1 MEFLSILLSGLL
13 LLVSPAG
20 LIADRTIANSI
31 RAQVDRV
38 EELQVRV
45 DNAPTH
51 RLLQG
56 KAERVRIAGR
66 GIWLQPEVRIAVLEL
81 ETGPIDIDRK
91 QLFQIRE
98 QPLQGGVRL
107 VLTEADINRAL
118 RSPQIA
124 ALLRKFSINSLPGAA
139 ADQMESYEFVN
150 PRVEFLDNNR
160 LRFQLELQE
169 HSMHS
174 APKVAHCVSGRANRT
189 VPRCAKN
196 RTSRHGNDRGFKLAI
211 LVESGLSVVAGR
223 QIELVAPRLE
233 VNGNPVPPIL
243 VNAIA
248 AGVSRRGDLRRLEAN
263 QILIRLLKLEVS
275 PRLLEIAA
283 FVQKQP
289 PASLP
294 GR

>member
-1 MEFLSILLSGLL
+1 
-13 LLVSPAG
+13 VSPAG
-20 LIADRTIANSI
+20 LIADRAIANSI

-118 RSPQIA
+118 LSPQIA
-124 ALLRKFSINSLPGAA
+124 ALLRKFSINSLPG
-139 ADQMESYEFVN
+139 MESYEFVN

-189 VPRCAKN
+189 VPR
-196 RTSRHGNDRGFKLAI
+196 TSRHGNDRGFKLAI
-211 LVESGLSVVAGR
+211 LAESGLSVVAGR

-248 AGVSRRGDLRRLEAN
+248 AGVSRRGYLRRLEAN

-275 PRLLEIAA
+275 PELLEIAA

>member
-1 MEFLSILLSGLL
+1 MEFLSIFISGLL

-20 LIADRTIANSI
+20 LIADRAIAKSI
-31 RAQVDRV
+31 RAQVERV

-66 GIWLQPEVRIAVLEL
+66 GVWLRPEVRIAVLEL

-91 QLFQIRE
+91 QLLQSRE
-98 QPLQGGVRL
+98 QPWQGGVRL

-118 RSPQIA
+118 RSLPIA
-124 ALLRKFSINSLPGAA
+124 ALLRQFSINSLPGAA

-160 LRFQLELQE
+160 LRFQLELQQQ
-169 HSMHS
+169 
-174 APKVAHCVSGRANRT
+174 RN
-189 VPRCAKN
+189 
-196 RTSRHGNDRGFKLAI
+196 GNDRGFKLAI
-211 LVESGLSVVAGR
+211 LAESGFQVVAGR
-223 QIELVAPRLE
+223 RIELVAPRLE
-233 VNGNPVPPIL
+233 ANGNPVPPIL

-248 AGVSRRGDLRRLEAN
+248 AGVSRGGDLRRLEAN

-275 PRLLEIAA
+275 PELLEIAA
-283 FVQKQP
+283 FVALQP

>member
-1 MEFLSILLSGLL
+1 MEFLRIFLSGLL

-20 LIADRTIANSI
+20 LIADRAIAKSI

-38 EELQVRV
+38 EELQMRV

-66 GIWLQPEVRIAVLEL
+66 GVWLKPEVRIAVLEL
-81 ETGPIDIDRK
+81 ETDPIDIDRK
-91 QLFQIRE
+91 QLIQSRE

-118 RSPQIA
+118 RSPPIA
-124 ALLRKFSINSLPGAA
+124 ALLRQFSINSLPGAA
-139 ADQMESYEFVN
+139 ADQMESYKFVN

-160 LRFQLELQE
+160 LRFQLELQQQ
-169 HSMHS
+169 
-174 APKVAHCVSGRANRT
+174 RN
-189 VPRCAKN
+189 
-196 RTSRHGNDRGFKLAI
+196 GNDRGFKLAI
-211 LVESGLSVVAGR
+211 LAESGFQVVAGR
-223 QIELVAPRLE
+223 RIELVAPRLE
-233 VNGNPVPPIL
+233 ANGNPVPPIL

-248 AGVSRRGDLRRLEAN
+248 AGVSRGGYPRRLEAN

-275 PRLLEIAA
+275 PELLEIAA
-283 FVQKQP
+283 FVALQP